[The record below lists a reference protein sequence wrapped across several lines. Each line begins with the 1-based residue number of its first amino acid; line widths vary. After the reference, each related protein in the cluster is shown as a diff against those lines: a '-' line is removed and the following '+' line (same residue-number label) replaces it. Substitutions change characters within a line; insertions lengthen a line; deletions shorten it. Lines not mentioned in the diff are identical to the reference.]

1 MKKLVM
7 VDVLS
12 QYRMRYVVEVGDDV
26 SHALDEVTMRLNDI
40 DFQEF
45 SQLHLGETIISHKEI
60 DKADYLRMFDEDN
73 DYLKEWTEE
82 EKLKF
87 VNKIDYKE

>member
-1 MKKLVM
+1 M

-12 QYRMRYVVEVGDDV
+12 QYRMRYVVEVEDDV

>member
-1 MKKLVM
+1 MKKLIM

-12 QYRMRYVVEVGDDV
+12 QYRMRYVVEVEDDV

>member
-12 QYRMRYVVEVGDDV
+12 QYRMRYVVEVEDDV

>member
-1 MKKLVM
+1 
-7 VDVLS
+7 LS